1 MDLFRRLT
9 KQPTLELDDIQA
21 AVLRARPEPYFGTH
35 AILEITDA
43 AAGGELLRRLAPRIT
58 SAARWDEPVPA
69 WTVVAISY
77 PGLEALGVSEESLAS
92 FPANFRAGMAARAER
107 LRDTGPNAP
116 QNWEFPFGT
125 GRAHLAVSVYAES
138 KEAWQD
144 AVDGYQ
150 RELAQVAGVDLLSHQ
165 DFGATGFN
173 VFGYR
178 DGFTQPAVEGSG
190 AETMP
195 GDGRPIK
202 PGEFVLGYP
211 SETGRPLP
219 MPSPSVL
226 GRNGTYVVFRKYH
239 SHVAAFNRFLHDNA
253 DTAEERELLAAKL
266 VGRWRSGAPLALS
279 PDRDDPALG
288 EDPRRQNHFKYAED
302 PRGLRTPLGSH
313 IRRMNPR
320 DSKLEILTDLRI
332 RRLIRRST
340 SYGDAV
346 PDSEVRDDGSSRG
359 LDFIA
364 LSARA
369 IDTVEFLQS
378 EWVNSGNF
386 AGLDKEK
393 DPLISHQDKGA
404 YFTVPGTP
412 PRRVQG
418 IQSFNTL
425 LGGEYLFMPSLSAIA
440 WLSQEPT
447 A

>member
-9 KQPTLELDDIQA
+9 KRPTLELDDIQA

-43 AAGGELLRRLAPRIT
+43 TAGRELLRRLGPRIT

-69 WTVVAISY
+69 WTVLAISY
-77 PGLEALGVSEESLAS
+77 RGLEALGVSQHSLAS

-116 QNWEFPFGT
+116 AHWEFPFGT
-125 GRAHLAVSVYAES
+125 GRAHVAVSVYADSEEAW
-138 KEAWQD
+138 KEAV
-144 AVDGYQ
+144 AAYE
-150 RELAQVAGVDLLSHQ
+150 RELAEVSGVDLLSHQ

-178 DGFTQPAVEGSG
+178 DGFAQPAVEGSG
-190 AETMP
+190 AEPLP
-195 GDGRPIK
+195 GDGRLIS

-219 MPSPSVL
+219 MPSPDVL

-253 DTAEERELLAAKL
+253 STPHERELLAAKL
-266 VGRWRSGAPLALS
+266 VGRWRSGAPLALA
-279 PDRDDPALG
+279 PERDDPALG
-288 EDPRRQNHFKYAED
+288 EDPGRHNDFKYADD
-302 PRGLRTPLGSH
+302 PRGLRTPLGAH
-313 IRRMNPR
+313 TRRMNPR
-320 DSKLEILTDLRI
+320 DAKLEILSDPRI
-332 RRLIRRST
+332 RRLIRRGT
-340 SYGDAV
+340 SYGSPV
-346 PDSEVRDDGSSRG
+346 PDSETRDDGESRG

-386 AGLDKEK
+386 VGLDKEK
-393 DPLISHQDKGA
+393 DPLVSIQDKGA

-412 PRRVQG
+412 PRRIQG

-440 WLSQEPT
+440 WLSQNPST
-447 A
+447 